1 MKLQTPRGTR
11 DFLPEEMAK
20 RRELTE
26 KIRGVFVSYGYGE
39 IQTPAFEDFELLAKK
54 SGTAIEK
61 EIYTFEDKSGRKL
74 GLRFDPTV
82 PICRVVAS
90 NPNLRKPVKFYYITN
105 MWRYDEPQRGRFREF
120 WQAGVELI
128 GAKSPDADA
137 EMLAIVSDSLNAIGV
152 KNFFFRINSR
162 KIVERI
168 IEEAGIAE
176 NKKDD
181 VFRAIDKL
189 SKAGEAKV
197 REEMQIAK
205 IPEKSIEK
213 FFKLIK
219 SGKSESEEFKEIRR
233 IKETAELMG
242 IDNITIDF
250 SIVRGID
257 YYTGFVF
264 ETFVKGAESIGSIA
278 SGGRY
283 DSLIGIYSGSETP
296 ATGFGIGIDRIMEI
310 VKSGEDFIPA
320 KFFVAN
326 IDEKSKKEAIKISQ
340 TLRRAGVPT
349 LNDLMERNLSKQL
362 EYCNSAKIP
371 YVIVV
376 GEREIKNKEV
386 SVKDM
391 KNKTEKRVKI
401 SDLAEYASNLFSKK
415 VDQKQ
420 SNTS

>member
-39 IQTPAFEDFELLAKK
+39 IQTPAFEEFELLAKK
-54 SGTAIEK
+54 SGAEIEK

-105 MWRYDEPQRGRFREF
+105 MWRYDEPQRGRWREF

-128 GAKSPDADA
+128 GAKTPEADA
-137 EMLAIVSDSLNAIGV
+137 EILAVVSDALKAAGI
-152 KNFFFRINSR
+152 KNFYFKINSR
-162 KIVERI
+162 KIVEKI
-168 IEEAGIAE
+168 IEETGISPA
-176 NKKDD
+176 KKED
-181 VFRAIDKL
+181 VFRTIDKL
-189 SKAGEAKV
+189 GKTGEENVRKELEACGISAKN
-197 REEMQIAK
+197 
-205 IPEKSIEK
+205 IEK
-213 FFKLIK
+213 LFSLIK
-219 SGKSESEEFKEIRR
+219 SNKSESKEFEELQK
-233 IKETAELMG
+233 IKETAESMG
-242 IDNITIDF
+242 AENIRIDF
-250 SIVRGID
+250 SVVRGIG

-264 ETFVKGAESIGSIA
+264 ETFVKGSENIGSVA
-278 SGGRY
+278 GGGRY
-283 DSLIGIYSGSETP
+283 DSLIGIYSGNDVP
-296 ATGFGIGIDRIMEI
+296 ATGFSIGIDRIMETI
-310 VKSGEDFIPA
+310 DSEEKFIPA

-326 IDEKSKKEAIKISQ
+326 IDEKSKEEAVKITQ
-340 TLRRAGVPT
+340 ALRRAGVPT
-349 LNDLMERNLSKQL
+349 LNDLMEKNLSKQL
-362 EYCNSAKIP
+362 EYCNSVKIP

-401 SDLAEYASNLFSKK
+401 SELVEYASNLFSKK

>member
-20 RRELTE
+20 RRKLME

-54 SGTAIEK
+54 SGAEIEK

-105 MWRYDEPQRGRFREF
+105 MWRYDEPQKGRFREF
-120 WQAGVELI
+120 WQAGVELV
-128 GAKSPDADA
+128 GANSLEADA
-137 EMLAIVSDSLNAIGV
+137 EILAVVSDALKAAGI
-152 KNFFFRINSR
+152 KNFYFKINSR
-162 KIVERI
+162 KIVEKI
-168 IEEAGIAE
+168 IEETGITAS
-176 NKKDD
+176 KKED

-189 SKAGEAKV
+189 SKSGESKV
-197 REEMQIAK
+197 REEMRTAK

-213 FFKLIK
+213 FFGMIK
-219 SGKSESEEFKEIRR
+219 SNESKSSEFAEIQK
-233 IKETAELMG
+233 IKETAETMG
-242 IDNITIDF
+242 VSNITIDF

-264 ETFVKGAESIGSIA
+264 ETFVKGAENIGSIA

-283 DSLIGIYSGSETP
+283 DSLIGIYSGNDTP
-296 ATGFGIGIDRIMEI
+296 ATGFGIGIDRVMEI

-326 IDEKSKKEAIKISQ
+326 IDEKSKKEAVKITQ
-340 TLRRAGVPT
+340 ALRRAGVPT

-362 EYCNSAKIP
+362 EYCNSIKIP

-376 GEREIKNKEV
+376 GEREIKSKEV
-386 SVKDM
+386 AIKDM
-391 KNKTEKRVKI
+391 KNKTEKRVKV
-401 SDLAEYASNLFSKK
+401 SDIVEYARKL
-415 VDQKQ
+415 
-420 SNTS
+420 